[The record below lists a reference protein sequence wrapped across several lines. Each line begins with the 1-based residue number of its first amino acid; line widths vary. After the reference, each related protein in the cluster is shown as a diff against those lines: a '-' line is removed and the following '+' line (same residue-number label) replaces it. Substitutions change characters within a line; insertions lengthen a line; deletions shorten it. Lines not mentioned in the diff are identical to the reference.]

1 MKKVL
6 MLLPSDYNNLE
17 TFLKILVDELSK
29 STKTTYYFA
38 HLETKLNV
46 RKLISLFSIPI
57 YPSRLYKYFKL
68 LGNHLSLKHKLVNI
82 YVNIDL
88 LTYRKIDIIHSTF
101 SNLIIGNYF
110 IGKIYNAQISIGLRG
125 YDITYFPVT
134 HKNCYNT
141 DFWNHIDFIQTNSSD
156 LYQYALKWGAN
167 AKTPI
172 FKINA
177 AVNDDFILD
186 VNDIKI
192 RDNFD
197 SGIIKLLFIGRLHW
211 KKGLDS
217 LVRLILIS
225 RGSNSKLQLSV
236 IGDGPEFEK
245 FTYLIWKYDLQDQI
259 HLLGKLNQNAIIN
272 NIDKADIV
280 IAPSIQ
286 EGCSNVVLESQA
298 RGKFCI
304 VSDAEG
310 MNEVIQ
316 VDETG
321 FTFKEFDE
329 LSILKLIDIYVN
341 YNYQERT
348 EIAISTIKRISE
360 NFRRSK
366 QIGEWEYYFNEFINV
381 CVH

>member
-6 MLLPSDYNNLE
+6 IILPSRYNMLE

-38 HLETKLNV
+38 HLKTKLNV
-46 RKLISLFSIPI
+46 RKLISLCSISI
-57 YPSRLYKYFKL
+57 YPIRLYKYFKL
-68 LGNHLSLKHKLVNI
+68 LGNHVSLKDKLVNI

-88 LTYRKIDIIHSTF
+88 LTYRKIDIVHSTF

-125 YDITYFPVT
+125 YDITYFPVS
-134 HKNCYNT
+134 HKNCYTT
-141 DFWNHIDFIQTNSSD
+141 DFWNHIDIIQINSND
-156 LYQYALKWGAN
+156 LYQCALKWGAN

-197 SGIIKLLFIGRLHW
+197 SGIINLLFIGRLHW

-217 LVRLILIS
+217 LVRLILLS
-225 RGSNSKLQLSV
+225 RSNNYKFQLSV
-236 IGDGPEFEK
+236 IGDGPELEK
-245 FTYLIWKYDLQDQI
+245 LTYLIWKYDLQDQI
-259 HLLGKLNQNAIIN
+259 HILGKLNQNEIIN
-272 NIDKADIV
+272 NIDKADII
-280 IAPSIQ
+280 IAPSMQ

-321 FTFKEFDE
+321 FVFKEFDE
-329 LSILKLIDIYVN
+329 LSVLKLINKYVN
-341 YNYQERT
+341 FNYQERT
-348 EIAISTIKRISE
+348 EIAIRTIERISE

-366 QIGEWEYYFNEFINV
+366 QIGEWEYYFNELINV
-381 CVH
+381 

>member
-1 MKKVL
+1 